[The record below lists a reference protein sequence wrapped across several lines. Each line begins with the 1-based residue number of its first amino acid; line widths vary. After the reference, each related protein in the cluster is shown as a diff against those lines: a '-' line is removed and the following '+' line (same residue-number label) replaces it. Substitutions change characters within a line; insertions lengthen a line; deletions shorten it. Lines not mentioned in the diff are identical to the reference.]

1 MMFICI
7 ESSVGKTVQKVKKVA
22 RQQGDP
28 ADQEK
33 LQILLNEVQKLKN
46 QIFFLQQTIIHIRT
60 QV

>member
-1 MMFICI
+1 MFICI